1 MVDGGYR
8 YLMTTAKMMIGNM
21 VIGDMVLYPI
31 ESMYAIYGNICHPYT
46 PNVSIYIYSI
56 HGSYGYGILDHR
68 DYGILGMCKRN
79 EVKTIR
85 APSPIW
91 PRLQLLHR

>member
-46 PNVSIYIYSI
+46 PNVSIYI
-56 HGSYGYGILDHR
+56 
-68 DYGILGMCKRN
+68 
-79 EVKTIR
+79 
-85 APSPIW
+85 
-91 PRLQLLHR
+91 